1 MNTNNA
7 KRNANNPKHNS
18 TIAAT
23 AKALANIDTIPES
36 ISAPMAR
43 LAAAEGNAS
52 KALDSQFNA
61 YAAHLRSARVE
72 LGKSIKTC
80 PIQKG
85 LSEALKL
92 LQPLTGW
99 SDATLN
105 QYRSAFTGCYKN
117 NIPFDRNY
125 RTDSGG
131 GNKSSDEALL
141 KGYLRKAYRKAK
153 DLAHPKAGEL
163 EKTAKLFGVVLD

>member
-1 MNTNNA
+1 MNT
-7 KRNANNPKHNS
+7 KHNTKINT

-23 AKALANIDTIPES
+23 AKALAGIDVIPES

-52 KALDSQFNA
+52 KSLDAQFNA
-61 YAAHLRSARVE
+61 YAAHLRSAGQPI
-72 LGKSIKTC
+72 GKSLKTC

-85 LSEALKL
+85 LAEALKI

-99 SDATLN
+99 TDSTLG
-105 QYRSAFTGCYKN
+105 QYRSAFVGCYAN
-117 NIPFDRNY
+117 NLPFDRNF
-125 RTDSGG
+125 RADSG

-141 KGYLRKAYRKAK
+141 QGYLRKACGKANE
-153 DLAHPKAGEL
+153 LAHPKAGEL
-163 EKTAKLFGVVLD
+163 AKVARLFGVVLD

>member
-1 MNTNNA
+1 MNTSNA
-7 KRNANNPKHNS
+7 

-23 AKALANIDTIPES
+23 AKATIAATTKALAGIDVIPES

-52 KALDSQFNA
+52 RSLDAQFNS
-61 YAAHLRSARVE
+61 YAAHLRSAGQPI
-72 LGKSIKTC
+72 GKSVKTC

-85 LSEALKL
+85 LAEALKI

-99 SDATLN
+99 SDATLG
-105 QYRSAFTGCYKN
+105 QYRSSFVGCYAV

-141 KGYLRKAYRKAK
+141 HGYLRKACRKAHE
-153 DLAHPKAGEL
+153 LGHPKAGEL
-163 EKTAKLFGVVLD
+163 EKTARLFGVVLD